1 MSLGLG
7 WNYTHIAGAAT
18 TDIFTG
24 IGATQGSASSPA
36 NAGLYGGIQI
46 NTAGT
51 SVTVQDGAGNT
62 IAIYGA
68 VTGTF
73 FPPAPGLQLK
83 NGLRIITV
91 GAASDVTVL
100 WL

>member
-7 WNYTHIAGAAT
+7 FNYTHLAGVGT

-24 IGATQGSASSPA
+24 IGATQGSAASPG
-36 NAGLYGGIQI
+36 NVGLYGGIVI
-46 NTAGT
+46 NTVGT

-62 IAIYGA
+62 IQVIGA
-68 VTGTF
+68 LTGPFLMPT
-73 FPPAPGLQLK
+73 PGLQLK
-83 NGLRIITV
+83 NGLRIIIV
-91 GAASDVTVL
+91 GAADVTVL